1 MDSITLAKLQVF
13 FSAYRKL
20 SFKKGDT
27 LLRFD
32 DTPQGVY
39 FLTRGYVRI
48 FSVSRDGEELTLLIL
63 KAYDFFPVRWA
74 ITNEAVRYSYEAL
87 TPVETYRA
95 PKDVFL
101 SFLHE
106 HPDVFYSFSE
116 RIFLRL
122 GGLMKRIEYLVFG
135 TAENKVASVIQ
146 MCGESFGEKKGKIV
160 TIDLP
165 LTHREIASL
174 VGMTR
179 ETVTH
184 AIDDLQRRGVIKI
197 ENKHIIITDSEA
209 LARESQLQNL

>member
-1 MDSITLAKLQVF
+1 MDSQALDTLQAF

-20 SFKKGDT
+20 SFKKGET

-32 DTPQGVY
+32 DVPQGVY
-39 FLTRGYVRI
+39 FLTKGYIRI
-48 FSVSRDGEELTLLIL
+48 ISISKDGEELTLLIL

-74 ITNEAVRYSYEAL
+74 ITNEEVRYSYEAL
-87 TPVETYRA
+87 TPVEAYRA
-95 PKDVFL
+95 PKSVFL

-106 HPDVFYSFSE
+106 HPDIFYAFSE
-116 RIFLRL
+116 KIFLRL

-135 TAENKVASVIQ
+135 TSENKVASVIQ
-146 MCGESFGEKKGKIV
+146 MCGEYFGEKKGNRV
-160 TIDLP
+160 DIDLP

-184 AIDDLQRRGVIKI
+184 AIDDLKRKGIISI
-197 ENKHIIITDSEA
+197 ENKHVVIMNSQA
-209 LARESQLQNL
+209 LAQESQLQNV